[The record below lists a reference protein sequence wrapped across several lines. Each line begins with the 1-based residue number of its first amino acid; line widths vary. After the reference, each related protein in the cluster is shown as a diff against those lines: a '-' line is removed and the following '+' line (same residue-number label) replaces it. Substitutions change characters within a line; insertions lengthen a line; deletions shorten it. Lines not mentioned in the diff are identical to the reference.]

1 MYRTFNYGIGMVLIV
16 SEQEADDIM
25 VRLNGLK
32 ETAFLIGEIAKCA
45 DDEEGFRLI

>member
-16 SEQEADDIM
+16 SEQEADDVM

-32 ETAFLIGEIAKCA
+32 ESAFLIGEVAKCA
-45 DDEEGFRLI
+45 DDEEGVLLV